1 MSFDALIVS
10 NGPGELSSW
19 VKPLVKKI
27 NETLPEARII
37 ICLVPCTY
45 SSGEEENVAIEFP
58 GVSYVL
64 GPRETSLYFI
74 SKKLPEGF
82 AFQEKG
88 IVVHLGGDQFFSLLM
103 GNKTKF
109 PRVVYTENHI
119 FWTKSVKRFLLPDQ
133 NIYAA
138 ARLRSIPANKLS
150 VVGNLMVDAV
160 TLNEVPQNI
169 REKLGLSTDKSVVTL
184 MPGSKPFKVKYA
196 TPYMLKIADYIA
208 KKKPDTQFL
217 LSQSPYTPLNQIVG
231 SVTID
236 KYIQALDGVGAR
248 FGKTEDGNVLVTEKG
263 TVINIIPPEL
273 QYEAYQV
280 SDVAITLPGT
290 NTAELAILG
299 IPMIVVFPMNKL
311 DEIPVEGLVGA
322 LSDIPLFGKY
332 IKRAVIKQ
340 AVKKMKFVALPNQ
353 KMGLEVTPELVGNI
367 LPLEAAEKALKI
379 LNSPY
384 ERREI
389 SLNLK
394 KTMGAT
400 GAAKNVVANMV
411 DVLLKHYEDMEILE
425 NINNYS
431 DWTKRESDS
440 DS

>member
-1 MSFDALIVS
+1 MSFDVLIIS

-27 NETLPEARII
+27 NETLPEARIVI
-37 ICLVPCTY
+37 GLVPCIY
-45 SSGEEENVAIEFP
+45 SSGEEQNVAIEFP

-64 GPRETSLYFI
+64 GPRETSLYLI

-88 IVVHLGGDQFFSLLM
+88 ILIHLGGDQFFTKLIAM
-103 GNKTKF
+103 RTKF
-109 PRVVYTENHI
+109 PVLVYTENLTL
-119 FWTKSVKRFLLPDQ
+119 WSKSVDRYLLTDQ
-133 NIYAA
+133 NLYAA
-138 ARLRSIPANKLS
+138 ARLRGIPASKLA
-150 VVGNLMVDAV
+150 VVGNMMVDAV
-160 TLNEVPQNI
+160 SIHQVPQDI

-208 KKKPDTQFL
+208 KKNPDTQFL
-217 LSQSPYTPLNQIVG
+217 ISQSPYTPLNQIVG
-231 SVTID
+231 SVTIQ
-236 KYIQALDGVGAR
+236 KYIDGLDGVGAR
-248 FGKTEDGNVLVTEKG
+248 FGRTVDGNVLVTEQG
-263 TVINIIPPEL
+263 TVINIVPPEL

-280 SDVAITLPGT
+280 SDVVLTLPGT
-290 NTAELAILG
+290 NTAELAVLG
-299 IPMIVVFPMNKL
+299 IPMVVLFPMSKL

-322 LSDIPLFGKY
+322 LSDIPLVGRY
-332 IKRAVIKQ
+332 IKRFVIKQ
-340 AVKKMKFVALPNQ
+340 AVKKMKYVALPNQ
-353 KMGLEVTPELVGNI
+353 KVGLEVTPELVGDFI
-367 LPLEAAEKALKI
+367 PLEAAEKVSKI
-379 LNSPY
+379 INNPY
-384 ERREI
+384 ERRQI

-400 GAAKNVVANMV
+400 GACKNVVANIV
-411 DVLLKHYEDMEILE
+411 DILLKNYNMEILE

-440 DS
+440 DI